1 MNISQF
7 KIVISFIWDD
17 IIDKLIKFN
26 VINWILVL
34 ILFYILGCI
43 GDTLLILDV
52 FNSYVYIT
60 YILSSIFVCYRFFNW
75 LKTN

>member
-1 MNISQF
+1 MNIDQF
-7 KIVISFIWDD
+7 KIVMLFIWDD
-17 IIDKLIKFN
+17 IINKIKEYN
-26 VINWILVL
+26 VIYLILVF
-34 ILFYILGCI
+34 IMFYILGCI

-60 YILSSIFVCYRFFNW
+60 YILCSIFVCYKFFQW